1 DMFRDANRE
10 ADKLKKKVDG
20 ITTGTFAGDLTK
32 EIAEE
37 VRKSKLFYRVFGEK
51 GREAGVRF
59 GRGFQR
65 GITGIR
71 IDRTLTERMG
81 FGLGRGLLMPVMQ
94 LGRLAGVATLATAA
108 LGPLAGA
115 MAGVGGA
122 AVGLGTG
129 LAQASGALALIPALA
144 AGAAAGIATLVVGF
158 QGVGKALSASTP
170 EELEKALE
178 RLTPNAQK
186 AVKAFRALRPEFQ
199 LIRRTVQQN
208 LFAGLDQQ
216 IA

>member
-1 DMFRDANRE
+1 FR
-10 ADKLKKKVDG
+10 
-20 ITTGTFAGDLTK
+20 
-32 EIAEE
+32 
-37 VRKSKLFYRVFGEK
+37 
-51 GREAGVRF
+51 
-59 GRGFQR
+59 RGFQR

-81 FGLGRGLLMPVMQ
+81 FGLGRGLLMPVLQ
-94 LGRLAGVATLATAA
+94 LGRLAGAATLATTA

-129 LAQASGALALIPALA
+129 LAQASGALALIPAMA

-158 QGVGKALSASTP
+158 QGVGKALSADTTA
-170 EELEKALE
+170 EFEKALE

-216 IA
+216 IAKLSSSGLLQALRVEIGRAHV